1 MSARNVPGKNEKSVL
16 MPKQYKIDKVA
27 EIESSI
33 EANAGVFMC
42 VLQRS
47 DR

>member
-1 MSARNVPGKNEKSVL
+1 

-33 EANAGVFMC
+33 EANAGVFM
-42 VLQRS
+42 VSYNGLTVKHRATKLM
-47 DR
+47 